1 MLRSLK
7 KILIIAF
14 DTMWSSLPNQGLIEE
29 VILSRV
35 AEDPGKEVC
44 GFLLTDG
51 TDVKEIYAGVGDEDS
66 ATMPL
71 RIPLNTAAARLCL
84 TELKKRGITVHKM
97 LPCKKGMPFFVCYH
111 SHPNCDIVP
120 SNNDIKKYLFSSYLF
135 GLVLINYGRGLRKLR
150 CYEVICS
157 PNGKFN
163 WWKMK
168 KIGV

>member
-1 MLRSLK
+1 MELANRKTLED
-7 KILIIAF
+7 II
-14 DTMWSSLPNQGLIEE
+14 I
-29 VILSRV
+29 SRV
-35 AEDPGKEVC
+35 SEDPEKEVC

-51 TDVKEIYAGVGDEDS
+51 TDVIEIYAGVGNEDS

-71 RIPLNTAAARLCL
+71 RIPLNTASARHCL
-84 TELKKRGITVHKM
+84 TELKKRGVAVRKM

-111 SHPNCDIVP
+111 SHPNGDIVP

-135 GLVLINYGRGLRKLR
+135 GLVLINYGRGLHRLR

-157 PNGKFN
+157 PDGKFN

-168 KIGV
+168 KIRCS